1 MKNVSVTVDQMQLFA
16 IINSIGIKIN
26 EDVNAK
32 NKLIKEYVIKDLFE
46 ILAIEN
52 INVIKIV
59 ILVNIQTT
67 EIVNVEKNQL
77 IN

>member
-1 MKNVSVTVDQMQLFA
+1 MQLFA

>member
-52 INVIKIV
+52 INVIKIA